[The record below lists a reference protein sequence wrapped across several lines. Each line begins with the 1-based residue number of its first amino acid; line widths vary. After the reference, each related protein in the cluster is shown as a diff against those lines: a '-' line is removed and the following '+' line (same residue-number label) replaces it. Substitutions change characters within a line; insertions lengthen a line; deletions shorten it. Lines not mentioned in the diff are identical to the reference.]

1 VTDPIHNSRLVLAS
15 RLAWGVLALLGFWL
29 AGSVAS
35 EQPNADGW
43 AWLGQF
49 IGAASLLSL
58 AILIL
63 HKITCWIIAAFE
75 H

>member
-1 VTDPIHNSRLVLAS
+1 MMDPIHVSRFVRAS
-15 RLAWGVLALLGFWL
+15 RLTWSVVALLGFLL

-35 EQPNADGW
+35 EQPHADAW
-43 AWLGQF
+43 AWFGQF

-58 AILIL
+58 AILAL